1 MTSRSGPL
9 AAAGI
14 LCVIACSAALAGG
27 PVETAPA
34 VSAPAEPAPLALAVP
49 EDWSGFYIG
58 IAAARPRGDN
68 TWRLNDLDLSLI
80 PSDWSGTLPILTLG
94 RDWQRGRL
102 TFGAALSLANGEIS
116 ASPQS
121 DLFLSCFRCDTVVS
135 DLITLRGRAGLA
147 TGKMH
152 YFATGGFAQA
162 DVAGTS
168 GAGATTVNSATLTGW
183 TLGLGVERRIAEKL
197 SLTAS
202 YDHADLGALDLS
214 GHVAGTDSSIDFSLM
229 QIGVNYR
236 W

>member
-1 MTSRSGPL
+1 MTSRSGQL

-14 LCVIACSAALAGG
+14 LCVVACTAALAGG

-34 VSAPAEPAPLALAVP
+34 EPAPFALAEP
-49 EDWSGFYIG
+49 GDWSGFYAG
-58 IAAARPRGDN
+58 IAAARPKGDN
-68 TWRLNDLDLSLI
+68 TWRLRDLELSLI
-80 PSDWSGTLPILTLG
+80 PDDWSGTLPVLTLG

-102 TFGAALSLANGEIS
+102 TFGAALTLASGEIS

-121 DLFLSCFRCDTVVS
+121 DVFLTCFRCDTVVS

-147 TGKMH
+147 SGRMLF
-152 YFATGGFAQA
+152 FASGGFAQA

-183 TLGLGVERRIAEKL
+183 TLGLGVERRIGDKL

-202 YDHADLGALDLS
+202 YDHTDLGAIDLS
-214 GHVAGTDSSIDFSLM
+214 RHVTGTDSKIDFNLM